1 MFNRDGSAQE
11 GGGAAASGAEL
22 RSYAN

>member
-1 MFNRDGSAQE
+1 MGVAQK
-11 GGGAAASGAEL
+11 GGGAASGAEL